1 MTTVTNNEIISKDL
15 INEFE
20 KESGIKL
27 SPSSLFL
34 IVIFTA
40 FGFAVAVSYGYGIWF
55 VCLFVMVALV
65 ALLIGVLLN
74 VGSNANLQIGPM
86 TLILGIVVICFYVF
100 IGLYITQN
108 ISEIVGYML
117 AWVVYS
123 CLCLTF
129 LNVVLITIY
138 WSVVRKKT
146 GPPGIRGIPGDNG
159 KKGDIGVCN
168 IDSVDYNYINQ
179 ILTYLDSLY
188 KQKTNNTNKTLLDSK
203 KKPKNKYLDGKIY
216 SMLTSHQIKTLT
228 LAATEL
234 NLTTDNIIGYIKSIW
249 LQWMNL
255 LFTAGGEQ
263 WFENSDGNE
272 TGPWL
277 DGQNNPFDEI
287 RKYDIY
293 YWGMGRL
300 FRPLKVSTCQ
310 SSALRKND
318 KLPQGSQMNLP
329 RLNIINTNDYGLI
342 STDSGF
348 GGSPNISWWR
358 AKKVKMGNMDYHPI
372 GDIPMAGNR
381 DQVYY
386 GVYKKGKTI
395 IDKLEYDVTDTDN
408 QGSITINGPDMQ
420 TILVGGDVK
429 KPTSFQKLWQ
439 NNDDFKT
446 ALYRPVCPDGY
457 TSMGD
462 IVMGGWDG
470 SYQNSVISNVI
481 VNTESAT
488 NVPVCLPSDCVVPIY
503 SNASVL
509 WSVNNSASMVKSLNS
524 WSNLVDQGALNDY
537 GYNLMRGN
545 GDGMFYKIKE
555 SCIANSNAENMYKS
569 KELEEST
576 SEIGI
581 GWYGTPAPSDPKYS
595 IFTFLNLV
603 PEGIITNEA
612 FNKSFY
618 IIHYGGEDANKFIV
632 LDYNNVSDKYDN
644 ALEVMN
650 NEIVVKNISR
660 SDVKQQFI
668 VDFIGNRQFFN
679 LKSVYNN
686 KFLHINSVNTINSKV
701 KMDTITTSNNNTKF
715 KFTSATGVGLNV
727 L

>member
-1 MTTVTNNEIISKDL
+1 MTSVTNNEIIPKDL
-15 INEFE
+15 IVEIEND
-20 KESGIKL
+20 SGIKL
-27 SPSSLFL
+27 SPTSIFL
-34 IVIFTA
+34 IILFVA
-40 FGFAVAVSYGYGIWF
+40 FGFFVAVSYGYGIWF
-55 VCLFVMVALV
+55 ICLFIMCALIAV
-65 ALLIGVLLN
+65 LIGILVN

-86 TLILGIVVICFYVF
+86 SLVLGIVVICFYVF

-108 ISEIVGYML
+108 ISESVGYIL
-117 AWVVYS
+117 SWFVYT
-123 CLCLTF
+123 CLCLTI

-138 WSVVRKKT
+138 WSVIRKKT
-146 GPPGIRGIPGDNG
+146 GPPGIRGIAGNNG
-159 KKGDIGVCN
+159 KQGVQGVCN
-168 IDSVDYNYINQ
+168 MDSTDYNYISQ
-179 ILTYLDSLY
+179 ILTYIDSIY
-188 KQKTNNTNKTLLDSK
+188 KQKTGDNNKSLLDTNQ
-203 KKPKNKYLDGKIY
+203 KPINKYLDSKIY

-228 LAATEL
+228 FAATEM
-234 NLTTDNIIGYIKSIW
+234 NLTTDNILRYIKSIW
-249 LQWMNL
+249 LQWMDL
-255 LFTAGGEQ
+255 LYIAGGEQ
-263 WFENSDGNE
+263 WFKNSEGNE

-277 DGQNNPFDEI
+277 DNNNPFDEI

-318 KLPQGSQMNLP
+318 KLPQGSQAP
-329 RLNIINTNDYGLI
+329 SARLNVINTNDYGVI
-342 STDSGF
+342 STDNDSG
-348 GGSPNISWWR
+348 GKPDISWWR
-358 AKKVKMGNMDYHPI
+358 AKKVTIGNIDYHPL
-372 GDIPMAGNR
+372 GYIPMAGNR

-386 GVYKKGKTI
+386 GFYKKGKTI
-395 IDKLEYDVTDTDN
+395 IDKLEYDVTDSN
-408 QGSITINGPDMQ
+408 NEGVISMNGPDIQ

-429 KPTSFQKLWQ
+429 KPTSFQKIWQ
-439 NNDDFKT
+439 NNDQFLT
-446 ALYRPVCPDGY
+446 GLYRPVCPSGY

-470 SYQNSVISNVI
+470 TYKNNTISNVL
-481 VNTESAT
+481 VNKDSAQ

-509 WSVNNSASMVKSLNS
+509 WSVNNSASIVKSLNS

-603 PEGIITNEA
+603 PEGVITNEV

-644 ALEVMN
+644 ALEVMDN
-650 NEIVVKNISR
+650 NDIVVKTISR
-660 SDVKQQFI
+660 TDVKQQFI
-668 VDFIGNRQFFN
+668 IDFIGNRQYFN

-686 KFLHINSVNTINSKV
+686 KFLHINNLTPSIIKMNTV
-701 KMDTITTSNNNTKF
+701 TTVDNNTKF